1 MMQLPLPDFWR
12 YAELTS
18 RGAYDSVHW
27 YAIPDTL
34 PFEQRV
40 YQDDWISD
48 QALAL
53 LRRAPMHTPWF
64 LEVSHQAPHPPMDIT
79 AAMQATMSGREAGWP
94 QAFACEAQKLS
105 PVCTAAVAATK
116 CGKGG
121 QRPAQCQLCLKNHS
135 TASAVK
141 AAVRHSKPKP
151 LQLFH

>member
-1 MMQLPLPDFWR
+1 MASQKTGNATNVTNYFELDFWR

-18 RGAYDSVHW
+18 RGPYDSVHW

-53 LRRAPMHTPWF
+53 LRRAPEHSPWF

-79 AAMQATMSGREAGWP
+79 AG
-94 QAFACEAQKLS
+94 
-105 PVCTAAVAATK
+105 
-116 CGKGG
+116 
-121 QRPAQCQLCLKNHS
+121 
-135 TASAVK
+135 ASA
-141 AAVRHSKPKP
+141 HS
-151 LQLFH
+151 LL